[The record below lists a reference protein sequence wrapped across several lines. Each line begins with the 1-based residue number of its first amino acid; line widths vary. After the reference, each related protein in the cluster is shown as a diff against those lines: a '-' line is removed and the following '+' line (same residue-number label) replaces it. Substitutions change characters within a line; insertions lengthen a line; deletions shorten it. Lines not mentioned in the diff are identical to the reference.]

1 MVEYMCV
8 GGLGR
13 CLRLF
18 ELVGWSRGNGAGCL
32 RRSDVSGM
40 SLCYSVDLMKGWL
53 GEHRSG

>member
-18 ELVGWSRGNGAGCL
+18 GLVGWSRGNGAGCL
-32 RRSDVSGM
+32 GRSDVSEM
-40 SLCYSVDLMKGWL
+40 SMCYSEDLVKGWYR
-53 GEHRSG
+53 GK